1 MTKNL
6 PYLLDLEQEAID
18 LYLDLSKEQI
28 NIIKE
33 AWGDFDT
40 ELTVEKME

>member
-1 MTKNL
+1 MTQNL

-18 LYLDLSKEQI
+18 LYIDLSKEQI
-28 NIIKE
+28 SMIKE
-33 AWGDFDT
+33 AWDNFDS